1 MSYIFSRALVEAY
14 LEASCSDSAPFA
26 LSNLNPIPQAYCSP
40 DRMTAYSRLSRFG
53 MTYAPLTDDRGAAL
67 LTWYLEAS
75 RARTFPQQEKAPALT
90 APDPAS
96 GGKCTELSMRYDR
109 NSHSWKTHLCL
120 WDEDLPE
127 SSVILPKSGTMRN
140 GLCWERTMWEPRT
153 SESASGYLHM
163 IPTPTACNAPNKG
176 SHSRGPKS
184 LMDVATTG
192 WMPGMM
198 WPPATT
204 KDLDGGS
211 NSRHAAR
218 SRGMWPTH
226 RAGKSSGENPESWLA
241 RYAAGKVSTPPLG
254 LAVKFPSPLASDY
267 KRRGPKSSQ
276 QGLPEFVR
284 MFPTPTA
291 SCGGKEINRATGKKL
306 ITMVSQFP
314 TPRTKGMCGGTG
326 SFQKMKDLETKGIIT
341 PDERKQMTA
350 GSGGQLN
357 PTWVEWLMGWPLEW
371 TALKPLATG
380 KFLQWRQLHSG
391 FCLADSKK
399 ERRGNEHESTT

>member
-75 RARTFPQQEKAPALT
+75 RARTFQPQEKAPALT
-90 APDPAS
+90 APAPAS
-96 GGKCTELSMRYDR
+96 DGKCTALSMRYDR

-291 SCGGKEINRATGKKL
+291 SCGGKESNRATGKKL
-306 ITMVSQFP
+306 ITVVSQFP
-314 TPRTKGMCGGTG
+314 TPRTKGMCGGSG
-326 SFQKMKDLETKGIIT
+326 AFQKMKALETQGIISSE
-341 PDERKQMTA
+341 ERRQMTA

-399 ERRGNEHESTT
+399 ERRESEACA

>member
-14 LEASCSDSAPFA
+14 LAASCSDSAPFA
-26 LSNLNPIPQAYCSP
+26 PLKLNPIPQAYCSP

-75 RARTFPQQEKAPALT
+75 RARIFQPQEKAPALT
-90 APDPAS
+90 APAPAS

-198 WPPATT
+198 WPTATT
-204 KDLDGGS
+204 KGLDGGS

-218 SRGMWPTH
+218 SRGMWTTPP
-226 RAGKSSGENPESWLA
+226 RRQDGGGKPGVMAGPICSRKSLNS
-241 RYAAGKVSTPPLG
+241 AAGAGREIPNPPCLG
-254 LAVKFPSPLASDY
+254 LQETWPEKQSAGITRICPDVSDSNEQLRRQGKQPENREEIDNCGFTVSNAPHQGDVRGDGEFSENERPGSQGNYHAGRAETNDCGEWWSAEPDVGRVAHGVAARVDRLKAIGNGQVPAVAA
-267 KRRGPKSSQ
+267 
-276 QGLPEFVR
+276 
-284 MFPTPTA
+284 TA
-291 SCGGKEINRATGKKL
+291 FRVLLGRFQEGKE
-306 ITMVSQFP
+306 
-314 TPRTKGMCGGTG
+314 
-326 SFQKMKDLETKGIIT
+326 
-341 PDERKQMTA
+341 
-350 GSGGQLN
+350 
-357 PTWVEWLMGWPLEW
+357 
-371 TALKPLATG
+371 
-380 KFLQWRQLHSG
+380 
-391 FCLADSKK
+391 
-399 ERRGNEHESTT
+399 GNESDS

>member
-1 MSYIFSRALVEAY
+1 MSWLFSRALAVAFSEAT
-14 LEASCSDSAPFA
+14 CSDGGQSAP
-26 LSNLNPIPQAYCSP
+26 LKLNPIPRAYCSP

-53 MTYAPLTDDRGAAL
+53 MTYAPLTDDLGAAL

-75 RARTFPQQEKAPALT
+75 RARTFQPQEKAPALT
-90 APDPAS
+90 APAPAS

-198 WPPATT
+198 WPTATT
-204 KDLDGGS
+204 KGLDGGS

-218 SRGMWPTH
+218 SRGMWPTP
-226 RAGKSSGENPESWLA
+226 RAGKTGAENPESWLA

-254 LAVKFPSPLASDY
+254 LAVKIPSPLASDY

-284 MFPTPTA
+284 MFPTP
-291 SCGGKEINRATGKKL
+291 
-306 ITMVSQFP
+306 
-314 TPRTKGMCGGTG
+314 RTKGMCGGTG
-326 SFQKMKDLETKGIIT
+326 SFQQLKSLETQGIISSE
-341 PDERKQMTA
+341 ERRQMTA

-371 TALKPLATG
+371 TALKPLATD
-380 KFLQWRQLHSG
+380 KYRLWRQLHSG
-391 FCLADSKK
+391 FFSVDSNV
-399 ERRGNEHESTT
+399 ERRAGEGLDRE

>member
-1 MSYIFSRALVEAY
+1 MSDIFSRALVEEY

-26 LSNLNPIPQAYCSP
+26 PSNSNLIPQAYCSP

-67 LTWYLEAS
+67 LTWYLEDFL
-75 RARTFPQQEKAPALT
+75 ARTFQPQEKAPALT
-90 APDPAS
+90 APAPAS
-96 GGKCTELSMRYDR
+96 GEKCTELSMKYDR

-153 SESASGYLHM
+153 SESASGYLVW
-163 IPTPTACNAPNKG
+163 IGTPTASGKKRSEKFRVGNKLPN
-176 SHSRGPKS
+176 PYEFVE
-184 LMDVATTG
+184 M
-192 WMPGMM
+192 
-198 WPPATT
+198 
-204 KDLDGGS
+204 
-211 NSRHAAR
+211 
-218 SRGMWPTH
+218 
-226 RAGKSSGENPESWLA
+226 
-241 RYAAGKVSTPPLG
+241 
-254 LAVKFPSPLASDY
+254 FPSPLASDH
-267 KRRGPKSSQ
+267 KRRGPNSRQ
-276 QGLPEFVR
+276 QGLSEFVR
-284 MFPTPTA
+284 MFPTPTSRDWKDSGSSQGNRKSPNLGTIA
-291 SCGGKEINRATGKKL
+291 SR
-306 ITMVSQFP
+306 FP

-326 SFQKMKDLETKGIIT
+326 SFQQLKSLETQGIISSE
-341 PDERKQMTA
+341 ERRQMTA

-399 ERRGNEHESTT
+399 ERRGNEH

>member
-75 RARTFPQQEKAPALT
+75 RARTFQPQEKAPALT
-90 APDPAS
+90 APAPAS
-96 GGKCTELSMRYDR
+96 GGKCTALSMRYDR

-153 SESASGYLHM
+153 SESASGYLRM
-163 IPTPTACNAPNKG
+163 IPTPTACNAP
-176 SHSRGPKS
+176 
-184 LMDVATTG
+184 
-192 WMPGMM
+192 
-198 WPPATT
+198 
-204 KDLDGGS
+204 
-211 NSRHAAR
+211 
-218 SRGMWPTH
+218 
-226 RAGKSSGENPESWLA
+226 
-241 RYAAGKVSTPPLG
+241 
-254 LAVKFPSPLASDY
+254 KFPSPLASDY

-291 SCGGKEINRATGKKL
+291 SCGGKESNRATGKKL
-306 ITMVSQFP
+306 ITVVSQFP
-314 TPRTKGMCGGTG
+314 TPRTKGMCGGSG
-326 SFQKMKDLETKGIIT
+326 AFQKMKALETQGIISSE
-341 PDERKQMTA
+341 ERRQMTA

-399 ERRGNEHESTT
+399 ERRESEACA

>member
-14 LEASCSDSAPFA
+14 LAARCSDSAPFA
-26 LSNLNPIPQAYCSP
+26 PSNSNPIPQAYCSP

-75 RARTFPQQEKAPALT
+75 RARTFQPQEKAPALT
-90 APDPAS
+90 APAPAS
-96 GGKCTELSMRYDR
+96 GGKCTALSMRYDR

-153 SESASGYLHM
+153 SESASGYLVW
-163 IPTPTACNAPNKG
+163 IGTPTASGKKRSEKFREGNKLPNP
-176 SHSRGPKS
+176 HEFVE
-184 LMDVATTG
+184 M
-192 WMPGMM
+192 
-198 WPPATT
+198 
-204 KDLDGGS
+204 
-211 NSRHAAR
+211 
-218 SRGMWPTH
+218 
-226 RAGKSSGENPESWLA
+226 
-241 RYAAGKVSTPPLG
+241 
-254 LAVKFPSPLASDY
+254 FPSPLSSDH
-267 KRRGPKSSQ
+267 KRRGPNSRQ
-276 QGLPEFVR
+276 QGLSEFVR

-306 ITMVSQFP
+306 ITVVSQFP
-314 TPRTKGMCGGTG
+314 TPRTKGMCGGSG
-326 SFQKMKDLETKGIIT
+326 AFQKMKALETQGIISSE
-341 PDERKQMTA
+341 ERRQMTA

-371 TALKPLATG
+371 TALKPLATA

-399 ERRGNEHESTT
+399 ERRGNEH